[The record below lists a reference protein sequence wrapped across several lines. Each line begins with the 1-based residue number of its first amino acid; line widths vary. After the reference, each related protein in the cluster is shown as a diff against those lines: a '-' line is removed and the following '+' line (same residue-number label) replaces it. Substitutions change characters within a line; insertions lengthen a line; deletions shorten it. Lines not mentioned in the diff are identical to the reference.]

1 MYCTYEEEDRLFAF
15 VVLEFAFV
23 VVETSGLS
31 VILLSVSAC
40 TSSGR
45 SGRKGGVVKVFS
57 SSSKAAYTFQLNQW
71 FGKNSNTI
79 SPKLIYLSVQ
89 EIRINNP

>member
-45 SGRKGGVVKVFS
+45 KGGVVKVFS

-71 FGKNSNTI
+71 FGNSNTI
-79 SPKLIYLSVQ
+79 STKLIYLSVQ